1 MDLVLRARA
10 QMADNKVNGP
20 EDSVVSEMI
29 KQLPWEN
36 PRDNEVLPGTFHGM
50 RAGSKLLEDRQIGIF
65 EETRRGTE
73 ARDQQLQSH
82 CLDVGDVQV
91 VCHLYCHRLCES
103 VAWEVSG
110 RSVWSTHPPT
120 ASIQKMKMVATN
132 IRSTHGHNQHIV
144 FAPKE
149 RVPRHFSETML
160 SRATALHL
168 AEPTHKQY
176 TQKPT
181 SVEGVFRGRSWESI
195 QGSSGA
201 ISWKTFS
208 MMITSVYIASV

>member
-1 MDLVLRARA
+1 M
-10 QMADNKVNGP
+10 
-20 EDSVVSEMI
+20 SEMI
-29 KQLPWEN
+29 KQPWEN

-91 VCHLYCHRLCES
+91 VCHLYCHRLCEM
-103 VAWEVSG
+103 AWEVSG

-132 IRSTHGHNQHIV
+132 IRSTHGHNQHI
-144 FAPKE
+144 FSAPKE
-149 RVPRHFSETML
+149 RVHVTEFCYLHGAAGVSGDACLAML
-160 SRATALHL
+160 VFAQNTSSCENKWEHMHVLAHL
-168 AEPTHKQY
+168 GT
-176 TQKPT
+176 T
-181 SVEGVFRGRSWESI
+181 
-195 QGSSGA
+195 
-201 ISWKTFS
+201 
-208 MMITSVYIASV
+208 